1 MHQLKPNNL
10 QLSEHQIQAQIVA
23 YFNTT
28 FPTLRKCLF
37 HVNNKAKNSIEGA
50 KFKALGTV
58 AGVSD
63 LILVATNQTIYI
75 ELKDDK
81 GKQQPDQMEFQRQ
94 INSLGSQYHIIRS
107 LSEFKALLSQ
117 LHPYNQIMP

>member
-1 MHQLKPNNL
+1 LPFT
-10 QLSEHQIQAQIVA
+10 EHQIQAQIVA
-23 YFNTT
+23 YFNTS

-37 HVNNKAKNSIEGA
+37 HVNNKARNSIEGA

-63 LILVATNQTIYI
+63 LILIATGQTLYI

-94 INSLGSQYHIIRS
+94 ITALNHQYHIIRS
-107 LSEFKALLSQ
+107 LEEFKALLNT
-117 LHPYNQIMP
+117 LHPYNQLMP

>member
-1 MHQLKPNNL
+1 MHQPNTHTL
-10 QLSEHQIQAQIVA
+10 PLTEHQIQASICL

-28 FPTLRKCLF
+28 YPTLRKCLF

-94 INSLGSQYHIIRS
+94 VTALGNQYVIIRS
-107 LSEFKALLSQ
+107 LGEFKDLLNT
-117 LHPYNQIMP
+117 LHPYNQIKP